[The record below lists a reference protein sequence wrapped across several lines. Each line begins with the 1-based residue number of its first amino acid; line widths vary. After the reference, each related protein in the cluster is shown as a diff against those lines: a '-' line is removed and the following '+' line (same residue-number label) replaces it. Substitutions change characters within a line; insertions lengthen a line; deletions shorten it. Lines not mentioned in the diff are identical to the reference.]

1 MKIKNL
7 IILPLIGT
15 FLGGC
20 GYYKSSYH
28 ATLLV
33 TSNTETEAR
42 IDFGTFDGQYV
53 FNLRRSETED
63 GRIEC
68 DASLK
73 EGTVK
78 VLYYDV
84 FLDVEAELFVIG
96 GGQSIKENYGYVEP
110 DRKYVIIVKSYG
122 EAVDGRF
129 SFNINGKI

>member
-1 MKIKNL
+1 MRIRNL
-7 IILPLIGT
+7 ILLPLIGA

-28 ATLLV
+28 ATFLV
-33 TSNTETEAR
+33 TSNTDTEAR
-42 IDFGTFDGQYV
+42 MDFATFDGQYV

-68 DASLK
+68 DASLQ

-96 GGQSIKENYGYVEP
+96 GGQSVKENYGYVEP